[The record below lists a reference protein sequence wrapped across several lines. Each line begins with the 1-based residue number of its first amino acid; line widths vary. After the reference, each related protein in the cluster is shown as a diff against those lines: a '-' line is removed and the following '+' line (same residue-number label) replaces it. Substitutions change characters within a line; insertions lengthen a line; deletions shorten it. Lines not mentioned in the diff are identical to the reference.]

1 MSETLRRVAVNLEV
15 NDEPRTITVDREIA
29 VKRVV

>member
-15 NDEPRTITVDREIA
+15 NGEPRTITVDREIA